1 MKKPGTLLA
10 AKILAEIKELS
21 QLVNRAKH
29 GWEKA
34 KLVHDDYYLDGVALN
49 LHGFYSGLERIF
61 ERVASTIDGNV
72 PDGANWHQELLS
84 QMSIE
89 IPGVRPAII
98 SSETVDMLQ
107 DYRGFRHIVRNVYTY
122 HLNPDKMERLINNL
136 DAAHEKMTAELVAFA
151 RFLEAQ
157 KTAS

>member
-34 KLVHDDYYLDGVALN
+34 KRGHDDYYLDGVALN

-61 ERVASTIDGNV
+61 ERIASTIDGNV
-72 PDGANWHQELLS
+72 PDGANWHKELLS

>member
-1 MKKPGTLLA
+1 MKRPGTLLA

-21 QLVNRAKH
+21 QLVNRAKY

-34 KLVHDDYYLDGVALN
+34 KLKHDDYYLDGVALN

-72 PDGANWHQELLS
+72 PDGANWHQELLN

-89 IPGVRPAII
+89 IPGSRPAVI
-98 SSETVDMLQ
+98 SPETVDMLQ

-136 DAAHEKMTAELVAFA
+136 DAVHEKVTAELTAFA
-151 RFLEAQ
+151 RFLQ
-157 KTAS
+157 S

>member
-1 MKKPGTLLA
+1 MKRPGTLLA

-34 KLVHDDYYLDGVALN
+34 KLKHDDYYLDGVALN

-72 PDGANWHQELLS
+72 PDGANWHQELLN

-89 IPGVRPAII
+89 IPGSRPAVI
-98 SSETVDMLQ
+98 SPETVDMLQ

-136 DAAHEKMTAELVAFA
+136 DAVHEKVTAELTAFA
-151 RFLEAQ
+151 RFLQ
-157 KTAS
+157 S

>member
-1 MKKPGTLLA
+1 MLLA
-10 AKILAEIKELS
+10 AKILAEIKELA
-21 QLVNRAKH
+21 QLVNRAKQ

-34 KLVHDDYYLDGVALN
+34 KRAHDDYYLDGVALN

-61 ERVASTIDGNV
+61 ERVASTIDGNI
-72 PDGANWHQELLS
+72 PDGANWHQELLN

-89 IPGVRPAII
+89 IPGIRPAVI
-98 SSETVDMLQ
+98 SSNTVEMLQ

-136 DAAHEKMTAELVAFA
+136 DAAHEKVAAELMAFA

-157 KTAS
+157 KAVS